1 MKSHSSNGSGA
12 KDTLRTLAT
21 DLHEVYSLLNELSS
35 NLEGG
40 GIVTARDIEPAVSRA
55 VPRLRNA
62 VAMLYAASQNDDYG
76 ELAPGSERINQNPL
90 LI

>member
-1 MKSHSSNGSGA
+1 MNKNNNGAGD
-12 KDTLRTLAT
+12 DTLRYLAT
-21 DLHEVYSLLNELSS
+21 DLHEVYSRLNELSA

-40 GIVTARDIEPAVSRA
+40 GIVQARDIEPAVAMA

-62 VAMLYAASQNDDYG
+62 VATLYAATQRDDHSANG
-76 ELAPGSERINQNPL
+76 GLSNKNPL